1 MLWFQRNDGFNL
13 MLRTNVR
20 TNESGIETA
29 AIMLLKKISLD
40 IHLLFRR
47 WSGWLLLVTPYM
59 RESIPFPWRQI
70 WRWVGDAWFQTYDLS
85 SRSRELY
92 QLSYPDTMQV
102 TNNQFHSHFV
112 RRPTGRCQGEGPLNQ
127 SSQVHV
133 RECTPS
139 GVNVSGS
146 LSCLFWPEIKCSIGS
161 CQFNI

>member
-1 MLWFQRNDGFNL
+1 MVIVGNTIHEGVYPLPK
-13 MLRTNVR
+13 
-20 TNESGIETA
+20 
-29 AIMLLKKISLD
+29 AI
-40 IHLLFRR
+40 
-47 WSGWLLLVTPYM
+47 G
-59 RESIPFPWRQI
+59 
-70 WRWVGDAWFQTYDLS
+70 RWVGGAWFRTYDLS

-102 TNNQFHSHFV
+102 TNNQVHSHFV

-139 GVNVSGS
+139 GASVRGS
-146 LSCLFWPEIKCSIGS
+146 LSCLVWPGIKCSIGS

>member
-47 WSGWLLLVTPYM
+47 WSGWLLLVTPYT
-59 RESIPFPWRQI
+59 RESIPFPRRQI
-70 WRWVGDAWFQTYDLS
+70 WRWVGGAWFRTYDLS

-102 TNNQFHSHFV
+102 TNNQ
-112 RRPTGRCQGEGPLNQ
+112 
-127 SSQVHV
+127 VH
-133 RECTPS
+133 
-139 GVNVSGS
+139 
-146 LSCLFWPEIKCSIGS
+146 
-161 CQFNI
+161 

>member
-1 MLWFQRNDGFNL
+1 MVIVGNAIHEGVYPLSKAPDQGIL
-13 MLRTNVR
+13 SLRRSATP
-20 TNESGIETA
+20 
-29 AIMLLKKISLD
+29 AISSHYLPHISVLP
-40 IHLLFRR
+40 I
-47 WSGWLLLVTPYM
+47 
-59 RESIPFPWRQI
+59 
-70 WRWVGDAWFQTYDLS
+70 RWVGGAWFRTYDLS

-102 TNNQFHSHFV
+102 TNNQVHSHFV

-139 GVNVSGS
+139 GVSVRGS
-146 LSCLFWPEIKCSIGS
+146 LSCLFWPGIKCSIGS